1 MQGGTGSSGGLRRT
15 HPAWLAMGA
24 CGKRLGWGLRLPL
37 LPPSALPPLQDSPE
51 GDGRPSWAGRGPSEV
66 AAGAPLTPAEVGEDV
81 VHPEPGSGCAHLGV
95 AVAEAAA
102 AACRVVGLQ
111 VKGPWAASEMEAGH
125 ARYSARFRGSQLHQC
140 RSRSLGIRKTC
151 FPDLQK
157 SCKASTQSPTASP
170 PRCYHGALIR
180 LKTFTLL
187 HVTY

>member
-1 MQGGTGSSGGLRRT
+1 
-15 HPAWLAMGA
+15 MGA

-51 GDGRPSWAGRGPSEV
+51 RDGRPSWAGRGPSEV

-125 ARYSARFRGSQLHQC
+125 AQVTRLGSGDPSCTSAGPDHWGYVKHVFQTYRRVAKPVHRVPQPLH
-140 RSRSLGIRKTC
+140 
-151 FPDLQK
+151 PD
-157 SCKASTQSPTASP
+157 ATMGP
-170 PRCYHGALIR
+170 
-180 LKTFTLL
+180 
-187 HVTY
+187 